1 MARFAQLPAALA
13 ELSAQNG
20 QRIGRIRAA
29 ARGEKYAA
37 RLATTKVEQVASTV
51 ATTPAPKPSPI
62 ASSTPAKSTPPKPEQ
77 WTVPAEI
84 AAKGPAASHGY
95 RIVFGAVTDQLAR
108 MSNLPAA
115 RGRTGSLMRLVA
127 ARMSDA
133 EIKAQLPNEPTDRQ
147 RQISAMWDDA
157 VMSVCGTRD
166 SKAGA
171 PPLIDPW
178 DRAIENTYGAEAI
191 AGKETKPTD
200 DARARILAVASSP
213 AFIGREGIALKMLTK
228 PTMLGLSAEDAVD
241 VLATLDRYELSADGG
256 RVLMPAATGSASAF
270 HPAWAAALKGTTH

>member
-13 ELSAQNG
+13 ELSAQK
-20 QRIGRIRAA
+20 RTSIERLRAA
-29 ARGEKYAA
+29 ARGEQYAG
-37 RLATTKVEQVASTV
+37 RLATTKVEQVAST
-51 ATTPAPKPSPI
+51 AAKAPARKSTPA
-62 ASSTPAKSTPPKPEQ
+62 ASSTPAKSPPPKPEQ

-84 AAKGPAASHGY
+84 AAKGPAVSHGY
-95 RIVFGAVTDQLAR
+95 RIVFGAVTDQLSR
-108 MSNLPAA
+108 MSSLPRAQA
-115 RGRTGSLMRLVA
+115 SIGSLMRLVA
-127 ARMSDA
+127 ANMSDVQ
-133 EIKAQLPNEPTDRQ
+133 IKAQLPNEPTDRQ

-166 SKAGA
+166 SKASDR
-171 PPLIDPW
+171 PL
-178 DRAIENTYGAEAI
+178 GAEAI
-191 AGKETKPTD
+191 AGTETRPTD
-200 DARARILAVASSP
+200 EARARLLAVASSS

-256 RVLMPAATGSASAF
+256 RVLMPAAAGSASSL